1 MIRDRSQPNLRVTPQ
16 RSAHQQI
23 SILAAILVIASLGA
37 YYWQFLPTGSISRFD
52 EYLTFDRSFNIIR
65 HQDWFTIYLMD
76 EPNFSK
82 PPLHYWLT
90 ALAMEHSSDLEF
102 ALRIWPFMEGLM
114 LLFCVGVLAYVLK
127 PSTPF
132 VLLLAVVLASG
143 SRHLWALSTSAMLD
157 TGDALFLTM
166 TLISLLLS
174 LRDPRY
180 WYLVAFS
187 IALGA
192 LQKSPINLLMVI
204 YVLTVLQLF
213 KRHHGMDIAEVVRN
227 KHFKIAIPLAFLSV
241 IIWPLV
247 QVARY
252 DFSFMEH
259 YYSGQI
265 LQRFAPSFGSHKV
278 SFIKLLEW
286 VVRPNPL
293 CITLSLILLP
303 WAIRFVDRVHAIV
316 MLSVVIAFFVLMTL
330 ASGQIFH
337 RYTLLIEPIFYAYL
351 AVLVILFVPNI
362 KKALVLSITAVLLT
376 GSPLIGAK
384 GVHKS
389 QLEKFYPLLET
400 YKGMVR
406 PADRLVLCQFETGVR
421 FVHPVA
427 FKHFATDHRSFKI
440 LSKADDLKHLEGTTG
455 RILGLC
461 TVEHYKKIKSGLKH
475 PTILHE
481 DVGHLIWRSD

>member
-16 RSAHQQI
+16 RSSHQLI
-23 SILAAILVIASLGA
+23 SVLAAILVIASLGA

-76 EPNFSK
+76 EPSFSK

-90 ALAMEHSSDLEF
+90 ALAIEHSSDLEF
-102 ALRIWPFMEGLM
+102 ALRIWPFVEGLM
-114 LLFCVGVLAYVLK
+114 LLFCVGLLAYVIK

-132 VLLLAVVLASG
+132 VLLLAVVMASG
-143 SRHLWALSTSAMLD
+143 SKHLWALSTSAMLD

-213 KRHHGMDIAEVVRN
+213 KRHHGIDIAGVIRN
-227 KHFKIAIPLAFLSV
+227 KHFRIAIPLALLSV

-247 QVARY
+247 QVVSY

-265 LQRFAPSFGSHKV
+265 FQRFAPSFGGHKV

-293 CITLSLILLP
+293 FIALSLILLP
-303 WAIRFVDRVHAIV
+303 WAIKFVDRVHAIV
-316 MLSVVIAFFVLMTL
+316 MLSVVFAFFVLMTL

-351 AVLVILFVPNI
+351 AVLLIWFVPNI
-362 KKALVLSITAVLLT
+362 KKALVLSLSAVLLT
-376 GSPLIGAK
+376 GSPLIGEK
-384 GVHKS
+384 GLQKS
-389 QLEKFYPLLET
+389 QLEKFYPLLKT
-400 YKGMVR
+400 YAGLVR
-406 PADRLVLCQFETGVR
+406 PDDRLVLCQFDTGIR
-421 FVHPVA
+421 YVHPVA
-427 FKHFATDHRSFKI
+427 FKYFATDHHRFII
-440 LSKADDLKHLEGTTG
+440 LSRPDDLSALEGTTG
-455 RILGLC
+455 RVLGLC
-461 TVEHYKKIKSGLKH
+461 TAEHYNKIKSGLNH
-475 PTILHE
+475 PTVLHE
-481 DVGHLIWRSD
+481 DVGHLIWHSE